1 MKQLLTYETLLKRGA
16 DLCRLVRWMIGM
28 RGWCFDAF
36 PHADGLRVC
45 AGAGMMAA

>member
-1 MKQLLTYETLLKRGA
+1 MRVWCCDGRLVPTCA
-16 DLCRLVRWMIGM
+16 DL
-28 RGWCFDAF
+28 F